1 MKHSFIAS
9 TITFIICTANQKYF
23 FREAEDNVIP
33 VRRWIRRH
41 YTRLTISSLQCNH
54 CNKRFIMCIYRLDV
68 LRRHLLV
75 VHPDKLTAKK
85 KKEVK
90 FYWTWDHFTEKTDRE
105 VICKHC
111 KVTVRYRH
119 TTHLKEHLIIHHK

>member
-1 MKHSFIAS
+1 
-9 TITFIICTANQKYF
+9 
-23 FREAEDNVIP
+23 
-33 VRRWIRRH
+33 
-41 YTRLTISSLQCNH
+41 
-54 CNKRFIMCIYRLDV
+54 MCIYRLDV

-119 TTHLKEHLIIHHK
+119 TIHLKEHLIIHHK